1 MYTAESPTTRDRTAL
16 LYHPLIGASNRE
28 SPAGITG
35 HQKRPDR
42 QKERQRNRKYKIN
55 PLFKTFLAYFLSNF
69 MNLYVLFCTNCIVID
84 LIGGLLNVYQYYWQQ
99 RLKNPSGH
107 EYDPAFQRQW
117 LHSLLQTYKTD
128 RCIAQCFWIQNGL

>member
-42 QKERQRNRKYKIN
+42 PKERQRNRKYKIN

-99 RLKNPSGH
+99 RQ
-107 EYDPAFQRQW
+107 QRCLYHPVLPQG
-117 LHSLLQTYKTD
+117 K
-128 RCIAQCFWIQNGL
+128 R